1 MFDLISFQNLFEAQ
15 AKITYLK
22 LVSILL
28 VKKNEAFMFSN
39 AGETQL
45 ASTDNSNMDKST
57 ILPCT
62 EDVISGLVPQIA
74 TEIIAR

>member
-1 MFDLISFQNLFEAQ
+1 
-15 AKITYLK
+15 
-22 LVSILL
+22 
-28 VKKNEAFMFSN
+28 MFSN

-57 ILPCT
+57 ILPCK

>member
-1 MFDLISFQNLFEAQ
+1 
-15 AKITYLK
+15 
-22 LVSILL
+22 
-28 VKKNEAFMFSN
+28 MFSN

-62 EDVISGLVPQIA
+62 EGVISGLVPQIA